1 MLIGEKFIKELLQMI
16 DNNEDIKTEFK
27 KVMKPFI
34 EVLLK
39 DIYPYIY
46 LSLAFVLITFVLILG
61 IFIFLLYNHNNRKV
75 KIPYL

>member
-34 EVLLK
+34 ELLLK

-46 LSLAFVLITFVLILG
+46 LSLAFVLITFLLILG
-61 IFIFLLYNHNNRKV
+61 IFILLIINHSK
-75 KIPYL
+75 KIKINIKE

>member
-1 MLIGEKFIKELLQMI
+1 MFQLDKFIRELLQMI
-16 DNNEDIKTEFK
+16 DKNEDIKKEFK
-27 KVMKPFI
+27 KVLRPFI
-34 EVLLK
+34 ELIMK